1 MLSTAVNMLYLMGVY
16 LNAFH
21 VFFFICFVLKE
32 IKNNVLK
39 NLKNNAS
46 F

>member
-16 LNAFH
+16 LNAIH
-21 VFFFICFVLKE
+21 VFFVLKE

-39 NLKNNAS
+39 NFKNNAS